1 MRNGAIAHYRRNR
14 QDLII
19 VKPYRVRKIS
29 GIIEVK
35 LRGIVELEI
44 PEIALRLLHSR
55 QNFAYTVWQSDGVH
69 FGER

>member
-1 MRNGAIAHYRRNR
+1 M
-14 QDLII
+14 
-19 VKPYRVRKIS
+19 VKPYRVRENS

-35 LRGIVELEI
+35 LRGSVELRI
-44 PEIALRLLHSR
+44 NEIALRLLHGR